1 MNRAPSPAAVAVAPI
16 SLVCAL
22 ALAAGLGLSGPVSA
36 KQAPPPVPGGTIGTL
51 PLGHYTCEKDGDAG
65 GAVGDPVPSLD
76 FQVINFSS
84 YKGSDGIRG
93 SYLLTGDSVTM
104 TGGKLKGEKLH
115 RIAPSFLRLVG
126 PDGNDTE
133 TRCVLTSR
141 KRQSDGGFNENSP
154 ADSGGDYPQ
163 G

>member
-1 MNRAPSPAAVAVAPI
+1 MNRAPSPAAVARTAV
-16 SLVCAL
+16 SLACAL
-22 ALAAGLGLSGPVSA
+22 ALGAALGLSVPAVA
-36 KQAPPPVPGGTIGTL
+36 RQAPPPVPGGTIGTL

-65 GAVGDPVPSLD
+65 GPVGERVPSLD

-84 YKGSDGIRG
+84 YKGDDGIRG
-93 SYLLTGDSVTM
+93 SYLLTGDSVMM

-115 RIAPSFLRLVG
+115 RIAHTFLRLVG

-141 KRQSDGGFNENSP
+141 KRQSDGGFNEDSP